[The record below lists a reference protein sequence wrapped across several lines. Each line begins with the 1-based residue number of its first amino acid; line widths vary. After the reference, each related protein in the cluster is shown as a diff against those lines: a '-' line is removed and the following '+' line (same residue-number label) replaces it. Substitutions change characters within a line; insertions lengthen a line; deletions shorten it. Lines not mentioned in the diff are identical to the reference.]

1 MSVIDKLRKRVADTT
16 TRRDGVITVINGPPC
31 SCGECRA
38 CEAREV
44 LNAHDIAH
52 AEGVA
57 TERARVVADLRAQ
70 AIELRDDLPDNVAGE
85 LSDRADYYERG
96 EHVAT
101 EKKDT

>member
-44 LNAHDIAH
+44 LSAYDIAH

-57 TERARVVADLRAQ
+57 TERARVVAWLR
-70 AIELRDDLPDNVAGE
+70 EYRKTMLRNKLPCAFTE
-85 LSDRADYYERG
+85 EHIAYFERG
-96 EHVAT
+96 EHNEESA
-101 EKKDT
+101 